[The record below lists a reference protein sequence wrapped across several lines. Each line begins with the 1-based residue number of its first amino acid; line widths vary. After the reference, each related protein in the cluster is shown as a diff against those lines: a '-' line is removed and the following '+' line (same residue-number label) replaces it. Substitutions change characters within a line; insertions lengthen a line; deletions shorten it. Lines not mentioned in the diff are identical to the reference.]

1 MWRESS
7 WLPLTEVVSVLLG
20 HLRAGSVRTVP
31 VTRAQGHLLLVSP
44 WWVPS
49 LVLLVQRF
57 SWETPGAAFEL
68 SVSLSLRHPGISS
81 GSPSSQEV

>member
-7 WLPLTEVVSVLLG
+7 WLPLTEVVSVLLR

-31 VTRAQGHLLLVSP
+31 VTRAQGHLLPVSP
-44 WWVPS
+44 WRVPS
-49 LVLLVQRF
+49 LVPVGRRF
-57 SWETPGAAFEL
+57 SWETPSAAFEL

-81 GSPSSQEV
+81 DSPSSQEV